1 MVRATSSRIVLC
13 GAVVSAIAYFA
24 GNLELGAAEAKKS
37 DPKEADAASS
47 FGSAA
52 DGVNTT
58 TGTVLST
65 GPQSVDLSSDNR
77 RTSFYA
83 NKSAK
88 DTLALI
94 HELVPSDKVTIT
106 WTQKDARKWIQ
117 KIEGRGSVEGFV
129 TAKTADGLEVTPDS
143 GFSQRAWFPW
153 AGLSTEDAAKL
164 NASATKRLN
173 RAKVGDRVQLTW
185 QISDAK
191 RAVDV
196 KTVAKAPTNKS
207 SSKSSSNAAHH
218 SPHYYVPSHLHAPT
232 AKGMMW
238 RARRL

>member
-1 MVRATSSRIVLC
+1 MNA
-13 GAVVSAIAYFA
+13 
-24 GNLELGAAEAKKS
+24 
-37 DPKEADAASS
+37 
-47 FGSAA
+47 
-52 DGVNTT
+52 T

-65 GPQSVDLSSDNR
+65 AAQSVDLSSDNR

-83 NKSAK
+83 NKAAK

-94 HELVPSDKVTIT
+94 HDLVPSDKVTIS

-129 TAKTADGLEVTPDS
+129 TAKTDDGLEVTPDS
-143 GFSQRAWFPW
+143 GYSQRAWFPW

-173 RAKVGDRVQLTW
+173 RVKVGDRVQLTW

-191 RAVDV
+191 RSVDV

-207 SSKSSSNAAHH
+207 SSKSSSGAAHH

-232 AKGMMW
+232 AKGLVW
-238 RARRL
+238 RARHIW